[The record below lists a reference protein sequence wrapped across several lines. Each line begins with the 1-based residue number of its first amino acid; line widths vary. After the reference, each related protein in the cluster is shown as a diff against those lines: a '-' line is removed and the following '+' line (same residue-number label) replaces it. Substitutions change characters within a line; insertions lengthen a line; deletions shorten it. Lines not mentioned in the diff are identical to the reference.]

1 MSHNAAES
9 ALNISNTFGPGTAN
23 KHNSAVVVQEVLQRR
38 LENEDQKEKKKMK
51 IIVDSYQK
59 LTVTNWEQSLN
70 QILLELHE
78 KLPKNSV
85 LIFLWS
91 FGVGSKLERWRTLS
105 GNLMSWPKTKKNRHF
120 EVCSPLILHNGND
133 PFLDHM

>member
-59 LTVTNWEQSLN
+59 LTVTN
-70 QILLELHE
+70 
-78 KLPKNSV
+78 
-85 LIFLWS
+85 
-91 FGVGSKLERWRTLS
+91 
-105 GNLMSWPKTKKNRHF
+105 
-120 EVCSPLILHNGND
+120 
-133 PFLDHM
+133 